1 MAIHPRTVLVATA
14 LAAVSLGCRA
24 DPTIKP
30 ANQPPVADARVVK
43 DGTPID
49 EHTDP
54 KMPNALKFDYSGS
67 PITFT
72 RAGSKSFDTDG
83 TITAYHWLSGTLA
96 PDGGPRLPDGGKG
109 PLRWVP
115 AGAAADWPADVV
127 APKVD
132 LDMGIWAFSLWVVD
146 NDGA

>member
-14 LAAVSLGCRA
+14 LAAVSLGCRPA
-24 DPTIKP
+24 PTIKP
-30 ANQPPVADARVVK
+30 ANQPPVAAARVIR

-49 EHTDP
+49 DP
-54 KMPNALKFDYSGS
+54 PDPPPGALRFDYSGS

-72 RAGSKSFDTDG
+72 LDGSKSVDPDG
-83 TITAYHWLSGTLA
+83 TVTAYHWLSGTLA

-132 LDMGIWAFSLWVVD
+132 
-146 NDGA
+146 